1 MWWVAKIS
9 IINHASHIHISQ
21 KTCGCLT
28 LWGYIYYQTVNWCST
43 EQCLSWLMS
52 HISFCHK
59 LLKFLHIHGV
69 VNFNRIV
76 SYHFRPDLAKPASTL
91 YTHNLSGVLEAAIR
105 ATNAQFED
113 PDIIKRLDCR
123 LLEVIL
129 CIDLTI

>member
-1 MWWVAKIS
+1 MLK
-9 IINHASHIHISQ
+9 
-21 KTCGCLT
+21 
-28 LWGYIYYQTVNWCST
+28 
-43 EQCLSWLMS
+43 
-52 HISFCHK
+52 CHK

>member
-1 MWWVAKIS
+1 MLK
-9 IINHASHIHISQ
+9 
-21 KTCGCLT
+21 
-28 LWGYIYYQTVNWCST
+28 
-43 EQCLSWLMS
+43 
-52 HISFCHK
+52 CHK
-59 LLKFLHIHGV
+59 LLKFLHIRSV
-69 VNFNRIV
+69 VNVHQIV